1 MKVLVINCGSS
12 SLKYQLIDLKRN
24 SVMAKGLA
32 DRVGLQLYESA
43 SLTHRVGEKIWKYDV
58 DMPDHYKAMEE
69 VLKVLLHPEMG
80 VIKSLKEIEAVGH
93 RVVHGGERFNRSV
106 LIDEEVE
113 KAIEECAILAP
124 LHNPPNLTGIRAA
137 KVHLP
142 DIPHIAVFDTAF
154 HSTIPPYA
162 FIYALPYELY
172 EKYRIRR
179 YGFHG
184 TSHYYVSRK
193 AMEYLEERLGIPSQE
208 SKIITCHLGN
218 GCSITAVRGGESVD
232 TSMGFTPAEGLV
244 MGTRCGDID
253 PAIIPFIMEKEDL
266 SPQEVDDLL
275 NKKSGLL
282 GISGQTND
290 MRDIEEEVAKGNK
303 RAKLSFDIFC
313 YRVRK
318 YIGAYAAAMGGVHAI
333 VFTGGIGENG
343 PMERKAICEGLEFL
357 GVRINHQRNDETIKG
372 KEADISEE
380 DARVRV
386 LVIPTNEELVI
397 AEETRKVVSQM
408 KGSAQNE
415 A

>member
-12 SLKYQLIDLKRN
+12 SLKYQLVNLGEYL
-24 SVMAKGLA
+24 VMAKGIA

-43 SLTHRVGEKIWKYDV
+43 SLTHRVNERVWKYDV

-69 VLKVLLHPEMG
+69 VVKVLLHPEMG
-80 VIKSLKEIEAVGH
+80 VIKSLEEIEAVGH
-93 RVVHGGERFNRSV
+93 RVVHGGERFTGSV

-113 KAIEECAILAP
+113 RAIEECAALAP

-137 KVHLP
+137 KLYLSN
-142 DIPHIAVFDTAF
+142 IPHVAVFDTAF
-154 HSTIPPYA
+154 HSTIPPHAY
-162 FIYALPYELY
+162 IYALPYQLY
-172 EKYRIRR
+172 EKHRIRR

-193 AMEYLEERLGIPSQE
+193 AMKYLEERFGIPPLD

-218 GCSITAVRGGESVD
+218 GCSITAVLGGESVD

-253 PAIIPFIMEKEDL
+253 PAIVPFIIERENL
-266 SPQEVDDLL
+266 SPKEVDDLL
-275 NKKSGLL
+275 NKRSGLL

-290 MRDIEEEVAKGNK
+290 MRDIEEEIAKGNK
-303 RAKLSFDIFC
+303 RAKLAFDIFC
-313 YRVRK
+313 YRVKK

-343 PMERKAICEGLEFL
+343 PMEREAICEGLEFL
-357 GVRINHQRNDETIKG
+357 GVKINPQKNEETIKG
-372 KEADISEE
+372 READISEE
-380 DARVRV
+380 NAEVRV

-397 AEETRKVVSQM
+397 AEETRRVVSLM
-408 KGSAQNE
+408 KGSV
-415 A
+415 

>member
-12 SLKYQLIDLKRN
+12 SLKYQLIDLEKDL
-24 SVMAKGLA
+24 VMAKGLA

-43 SLTHRVGEKIWKYDV
+43 SLTHRVSDKVWKYDV
-58 DMPDHYKAMEE
+58 DMPDHYRAMGE
-69 VLKVLLHPEMG
+69 VVKVLLHPEMG
-80 VIKSLKEIEAVGH
+80 VIKSLEEIEAVGH
-93 RVVHGGERFNRSV
+93 RVVHGGEKFTSSV

-113 KAIEECAILAP
+113 KVIEECASLAP

-137 KVHLP
+137 KAHLP
-142 DIPHIAVFDTAF
+142 HIPHVAVFDTAF

-162 FIYALPYELY
+162 YIYALPYELY

-193 AMEYLEERLGIPSQE
+193 AMKYLQEHFGVSPSQ

-218 GCSITAVRGGESVD
+218 GCSITAVLGGVSVD

-253 PAIIPFIMEKEDL
+253 PAIIPFLMEKEGL
-266 SPQEVDDLL
+266 SPQNIDDIL

-282 GISGQTND
+282 GISGYTND
-290 MRDIEEEVAKGNK
+290 MRDIEGGVAEGNR
-303 RAKLSFDIFC
+303 RAKLAFDIFC

-318 YIGAYAAAMGGVHAI
+318 YIGAYAAVLGGVHAI

-343 PMERKAICEGLEFL
+343 PMEREAICKGLEFL
-357 GVRINHQRNDETIKG
+357 GVKINHLKNEETVRG
-372 KEADISEE
+372 REGDISEE
-380 DARVRV
+380 DAEVRV

-397 AEETRKVVSQM
+397 AQETQRIVSLL
-408 KGSAQNE
+408 KKEGFKK
-415 A
+415 